1 MNSFQKKRLP
11 HIFHGLFGGM
21 NVSSLKI
28 HGKVLF
34 FPNSAGR
41 QQTQTHNGTP
51 HAAIGPVKADA
62 LLCALAF
69 S

>member
-1 MNSFQKKRLP
+1 MKVP
-11 HIFHGLFGGM
+11 
-21 NVSSLKI
+21 SLKI
-28 HGKVLF
+28 YGKVLF